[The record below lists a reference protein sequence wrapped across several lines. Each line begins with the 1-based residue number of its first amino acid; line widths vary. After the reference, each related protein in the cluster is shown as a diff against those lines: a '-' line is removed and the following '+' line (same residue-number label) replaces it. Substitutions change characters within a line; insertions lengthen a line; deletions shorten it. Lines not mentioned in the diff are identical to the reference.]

1 MQGGVSGP
9 RRRTHFELHVR
20 RGRETPPYK
29 RGRPHVFKVSCVQ
42 NAGATK
48 LRPVIVGVHPIAGF
62 DKLLHYRVPPQLAAS
77 VQVGSL
83 VRVPILRALRLGIVG
98 EIGAPT
104 DFPVERLKQVA
115 QAVYPFPALSAE
127 LLELARW
134 MARYY
139 ACGLDS
145 IIETMIP
152 AAVRR
157 GAGLKQEKLLAIA
170 RQLSAEE
177 VAALEK
183 RAPQQAKLY
192 RFVEQQF
199 RPVRKGLIIG
209 RLGQTAAVANA
220 LVKRG
225 VLREEVRRIERI
237 AYNDDHAV
245 GELVAALPHRL
256 NEEQQRAVT
265 ALHTA
270 AGENHF
276 SVSLLHG
283 VTGSGKTEVYLR
295 TIATV
300 LQAGGGVALLVP
312 EVALTPQTVARLR
325 SRLEGIAQG
334 HRCVVWHSHLSEGE
348 RLDGWLALAT
358 GEARVVVGARSAVF
372 APVRNLRLIVV
383 DEEHEPA
390 YKQDETPRYHGR
402 DVAVM
407 RAKLAKALCLLG
419 SATPSLESFSNV
431 EAGKYKLLQ
440 LTQRVD
446 DRKLPHIDVVDL
458 RIEAMKQR
466 TLPTL
471 SGRLVNA
478 MHDRLERREQTI
490 LFINRRG
497 YSSSML
503 CTKCGHVEEC
513 LHCSIALTYHRTDET
528 LRCHLCG
535 DQRPAPARCPQCGA
549 PDIRWR
555 GLGTQKVEE
564 AVRRVLPRARVERM
578 DTDTMS
584 KKNRFREVLAQFRAG
599 RIDVLV
605 GTQMIGKG
613 LDFPNVTLVG
623 LVDADMSMHIP
634 DFRANER
641 TFQLLVQVAGRAGRG
656 DRAGEVIVQ
665 TFTPQA
671 EAIQFSRH
679 ADYAGFAAS
688 ELKIRREFHYPP
700 YRHLIHHLFRGPN
713 PEKLKFFAEQWARLV
728 EKTLGDRVELR
739 GPASSPIE
747 KIKDEYR
754 WQLWY
759 FTNGV
764 TKVVPELVRLRTG
777 FAWPDD
783 IKQVLDVDPVNL
795 A

>member
-1 MQGGVSGP
+1 M
-9 RRRTHFELHVR
+9 
-20 RGRETPPYK
+20 
-29 RGRPHVFKVSCVQ
+29 
-42 NAGATK
+42 
-48 LRPVIVGVHPIAGF
+48 IVGVHPLAGF
-62 DKLLHYRVPPQLAAS
+62 DKVLHYKVPPHLAAT
-77 VQVGSL
+77 VAVGSL
-83 VRVPILRALRLGIVG
+83 VRVPIVNAFKLGIVG
-98 EIGAPT
+98 EIGAPA
-104 DFPVERLKQVA
+104 DFPVERLKSVA
-115 QAVYPFPALSAE
+115 HVVYPFPALSPD
-127 LLELARW
+127 LLDLARW

-157 GAGLKQEKLLAIA
+157 GAALKQEKLLALV
-170 RQLSAEE
+170 QKLSPEDL
-177 VAALEK
+177 AALEK
-183 RAPQQAKLY
+183 RAPAQARLY
-192 RFVEQQF
+192 RFLEQQF
-199 RPVRKGLIIG
+199 RPQSKSLVLE
-209 RLGQTAAVANA
+209 RLGVTAAVAA
-220 LVKRG
+220 GLVKRG
-225 VLREEVRRIERI
+225 TIREETRRIDRV
-237 AYNDDHAV
+237 AYADDQES
-245 GELVAALPHRL
+245 GELVAAQPHVL
-256 NEEQQRAVT
+256 NSEQQAAADALAERIAENAFNVT
-265 ALHTA
+265 
-270 AGENHF
+270 
-276 SVSLLHG
+276 LLHG

-295 TIATV
+295 AIDSA
-300 LQAGGGVALLVP
+300 LKAGGGVAFLVP

-325 SRLEGIAQG
+325 SRLEAIAKGQ
-334 HRCVVWHSHLSEGE
+334 RCVVWHSHLSEGE

-358 GEARVVVGARSAVF
+358 GEARVVVGARSAIF
-372 APVRNLRLIVV
+372 APVQNLRLVVV

-407 RAKLAKALCLLG
+407 RAKLAGAVCLLG
-419 SATPSLESFSNV
+419 SATPSLETFTNV
-431 EAGKYKLLQ
+431 ESGKYRLLQ

-446 DRKLPHIDVVDL
+446 ARKLPFIDVVDM

-466 TLPTL
+466 GLPTL
-471 SGRLVNA
+471 SGRLVRA
-478 MHDRLERREQTI
+478 MQDRFEKREQTI

-513 LHCSIALTYHRTDET
+513 PHCSITLTYHRSDEK

-535 DQRPAPARCPQCGA
+535 TERDAPVRCPKCRE

-555 GLGTQKVEE
+555 GLGTQRVEE
-564 AVRRVLPRARVERM
+564 TVKRVLPRARIERM

-584 KKNRFREVLAQFRAG
+584 KKNRFREVLAAFRAG
-599 RIDVLV
+599 KIDVLV

-623 LVDADMSMHIP
+623 LIDADISMHIP

-656 DRAGEVIVQ
+656 DRAGEVVVQ
-665 TFTPQA
+665 TFTPEA
-671 EAIQFSRH
+671 EPIQFSRH
-679 ADYAGFAAS
+679 ADFAGFAAS
-688 ELKIRREFHYPP
+688 ELAIRKAYSYPP

-728 EKTLGDRVELR
+728 EKTLGDRVELK
-739 GPASSPIE
+739 GPSASPIE

-764 TKVVPELVRLRTG
+764 TKVVPELAKLRAE

-783 IKQVLDVDPVNL
+783 ITQVIDVDPVNL
-795 A
+795 T

>member
-1 MQGGVSGP
+1 M
-9 RRRTHFELHVR
+9 
-20 RGRETPPYK
+20 
-29 RGRPHVFKVSCVQ
+29 
-42 NAGATK
+42 
-48 LRPVIVGVHPIAGF
+48 IVGVHPLAGF
-62 DKLLHYRVPPQLAAS
+62 DKVLHYRVPEALRAS
-77 VQVGSL
+77 VAVGTL
-83 VRVPILRALRLGIVG
+83 VRVPIGSTMKLGIVG
-98 EIGAPT
+98 QIGAPS
-104 DFPVERLKQVA
+104 DFPLERLKTVA
-115 QAVYPFPALSAE
+115 QAVYPFPALTRD
-127 LLELARW
+127 LLELALW

-157 GAGLKQEKLLAIA
+157 GAGLKQEKLLALA
-170 RQLSAEE
+170 RKLSPEE
-177 VAALEK
+177 LAALEK
-183 RAPQQAKLY
+183 RAPQQARLY
-192 RFVEQQF
+192 RCVEQQF
-199 RPVRKGLIIG
+199 RPQAKGLVLA
-209 RLGQTAAVANA
+209 RLGQTAAVAAA

-225 VLREEVRRIERI
+225 VLREETRRIERV
-237 AYNDDHAV
+237 AYHDYHAV
-245 GELVAALPHRL
+245 GELVAAQPHAL
-256 NEEQQRAVT
+256 NPEQQGAVD
-265 ALHTA
+265 ALA
-270 AGENHF
+270 AEVAAAKFG
-276 SVSLLHG
+276 VSLLHG

-295 TIATV
+295 AIDAA
-300 LQAGGGVALLVP
+300 LRAGGGVVMLVP

-325 SRLEGIAQG
+325 ARLEAVAKG
-334 HRCVVWHSHLSEGE
+334 HRVVVWHSHLSEGE

-358 GEARVVVGARSAVF
+358 GEARVVVGARSAIF
-372 APVRNLRLIVV
+372 APVQALRLVVV

-407 RAKLAKALCLLG
+407 RAKLAGAHALLG
-419 SATPSLESFSNV
+419 SATPSLESFANAQ
-431 EAGKYKLLQ
+431 AGKYRLLR

-446 DRKLPHIDVVDL
+446 ARKLPFIDIVDL
-458 RIEAMKQR
+458 RIEAAKQR
-466 TLPTL
+466 GLPAI
-471 SGRLVNA
+471 SGKLVRA
-478 MHDRLERREQTI
+478 MQDRLARREQTI

-503 CTKCGHVEEC
+503 CKSCGHVEEC
-513 LHCSIALTYHRTDET
+513 RHCSIAMTYHRTDET

-535 DQRPAPARCPQCGA
+535 DQRGAPARCPQCGA
-549 PDIRWR
+549 PEIRWR
-555 GLGTQKVEE
+555 GLGTQRIEE
-564 AVRRVLPRARVERM
+564 TVRRVVPRARIERM
-578 DTDTMS
+578 DADTMS
-584 KKNRFREVLAQFRAG
+584 KKNRFREVLAAFRAG

-623 LVDADMSMHIP
+623 LIDADMSMHIP

-679 ADYAGFAAS
+679 ADFAGFAAS
-688 ELKIRREFHYPP
+688 ELKLRKDFRYPP
-700 YRHLIHHLFRGPN
+700 YRHLIHHVFRGPN
-713 PEKLKFFAEQWARLV
+713 PDKLKFFAEQWAKLV

-739 GPASSPIE
+739 GPSPSPIE

-754 WQLWY
+754 WQLWF
-759 FTNGV
+759 FTGAV
-764 TKVVPELVRLRTG
+764 TKVVPELQRLRAA

-783 IKQVLDVDPVNL
+783 VTQVLDVDPVNL
-795 A
+795 M